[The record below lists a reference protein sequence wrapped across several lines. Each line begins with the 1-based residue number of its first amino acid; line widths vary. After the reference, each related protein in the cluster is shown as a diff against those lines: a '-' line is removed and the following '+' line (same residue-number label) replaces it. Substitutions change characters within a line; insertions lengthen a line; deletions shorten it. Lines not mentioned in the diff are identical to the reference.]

1 MFSFITLFGI
11 ALVAVFI
18 IIQIMQFVVAK
29 KTKVN
34 NVQTNVV
41 DIIGKNGFVIDDL
54 SDIKTGTVS
63 INGKVWRAI
72 ADDIIIKGEKIKVS
86 KILGNK
92 LVVTRAENLD
102 YI

>member
-34 NVQTNVV
+34 NIQTNVV
-41 DIIGKNGFVIDDL
+41 DIIGKNGVVIDDL

-72 ADDIIIKGEKIKVS
+72 ADDIIIKGEKIEVS